1 MSEPENFIARWS
13 RRKREATQDADAA
26 KPAAAPEATAEG
38 EQASDIPHTGS
49 DEALAHGDAVHPP
62 ESVFDPTKLPPIET
76 ITAASDIRA
85 FLAPGVPPELARAAL
100 RRAWVADP
108 KVRDFVGLA
117 DYDWDFNTPGA
128 IAGFGALEPTEEL
141 RQQVARLVGRSLAE
155 DETERPAPTSAERPR
170 ASPSVETPNESQAT
184 LTAVPT
190 SEELSNRGIP
200 DSQPDNTGSDVHNSQ
215 TIPQR
220 GKENVALQSDAE
232 SPEEHRPTAKRPHGS
247 ALPK

>member
-13 RRKREATQDADAA
+13 RRKREVAQETEAE
-26 KPAAAPEATAEG
+26 KSAAAPEAAPENARADDDQLVGNT
-38 EQASDIPHTGS
+38 PP
-49 DEALAHGDAVHPP
+49 LARGDTSAPP
-62 ESVFDPTKLPPIET
+62 QSVFDPSKLPPIES
-76 ITAASDIRA
+76 ITAESDIRA

-117 DYDWDFNTPGA
+117 DYDWDFNTAGA